1 MVPAGQPGRVSIEQ
15 LRVAEA
21 SPADDR
27 TAPYTVTV
35 TRQSDD
41 IRSAQRLR
49 HQIFAGEFG
58 AITPG
63 PVGLDADGFDEVSD
77 HVLVRHVPRP
87 GAEPETVATY
97 RLLPPTTRTAGLYS
111 ETEFDLGRIAGLLPY
126 TVEGGRSCVR
136 ADHRNGA
143 TMSLLWSTIAQ
154 YMMRGGHRYLIG
166 CSSIP
171 LTDGGELAAGVWQDL
186 QVSHLDPRFS
196 CPPRRAWVPGPPPPA
211 VVRFPSLLKGYLR
224 LGATVLGP
232 PAHDPLFNCADLLVL
247 LDLQNADQRYLRR
260 FLPAAGEPGSLPAPR
275 SALPAVSRRARSGG
289 P

>member
-1 MVPAGQPGRVSIEQ
+1 MSIEQ

-21 SPADDR
+21 QPADDR

-63 PVGLDADGFDEVSD
+63 PVGLDADGFDEASD
-77 HVLVRHVPRP
+77 HVIVWHTRKP
-87 GAEPETVATY
+87 GTPAEAVATY
-97 RLLPPTTRTAGLYS
+97 RLLPPGGGSGLYS
-111 ETEFDLGRIAGLLPY
+111 ETEFDLTAVSGLLPY

-143 TMSLLWSTIAQ
+143 TMSLLWSAIAQ

-171 LTDGGELAAGVWQDL
+171 LTDGGELAAGVWHDL
-186 QVSHLDPRFS
+186 QVSHRDPRWS
-196 CPPRRAWVPGPPPPA
+196 CPPRRAWAAGPTPPA
-211 VVRFPSLLKGYLR
+211 VVRFPALLKGYLR

-232 PAHDPLFNCADLLVL
+232 PAHDPLFNCADLLIL

-260 FLPAAGEPGSLPAPR
+260 FLPVPAAGPVPGAGPA
-275 SALPAVSRRARSGG
+275 ALPAVHRRHRDHG
-289 P
+289 

>member
-1 MVPAGQPGRVSIEQ
+1 M
-15 LRVAEA
+15 
-21 SPADDR
+21 
-27 TAPYTVTV
+27 TV
-35 TRQSDD
+35 TRQPDD

-63 PVGLDADGFDEVSD
+63 PVGLDADGFDDASD
-77 HVLVRHVPRP
+77 HVIVWYSGDLGGP
-87 GAEPETVATY
+87 AEAVATY
-97 RLLPPTTRTAGLYS
+97 RLLPPGAWSFGLYS
-111 ETEFDLGRIAGLLPY
+111 ETEFDLASVAHLLPY

-143 TMSLLWSTIAQ
+143 TMSLLWSAIAQ
-154 YMMRGGHRYLIG
+154 YMMRGAHRYLIG

-171 LTDGGELAAGVWQDL
+171 LTDGGELASGVWNDL
-186 QVSHLDPRFS
+186 QVSHLDTRWT
-196 CPPRRAWVPGPPPPA
+196 CPPRRPWEPGAVPPA

-232 PAHDPLFNCADLLVL
+232 PAHDPLFNCADLLIL

-260 FLPAAGEPGSLPAPR
+260 FLPAPATDRPADHTPR
-275 SALPAVSRRARSGG
+275 PVRECDR
-289 P
+289 

>member
-1 MVPAGQPGRVSIEQ
+1 MSIEQ

-63 PVGLDADGFDEVSD
+63 PVGLDADGFDEAGD
-77 HVLVRHVPRP
+77 HVIVTHTPRP
-87 GAEPETVATY
+87 GAAPETVATY
-97 RLLPPTTRTAGLYS
+97 RLLPPASRSTGLYS
-111 ETEFDLGRIAGLLPY
+111 ETEFDLDRIAGLLPY

-143 TMSLLWSTIAQ
+143 TMSLLWSAIAQ

-186 QVSHLDPRFS
+186 QVSHRDPRFS
-196 CPPRRAWVPGPPPPA
+196 CPPRRPWVPGPPPA

-232 PAHDPLFNCADLLVL
+232 PAHDPLFNCVDLLIL

-260 FLPAAGEPGSLPAPR
+260 FLPATGQPGPLPAPR
-275 SALPAVSRRARSGG
+275 AALPTVSRRTRGG
-289 P
+289 AP

>member
-1 MVPAGQPGRVSIEQ
+1 VSIEQ
-15 LRVAEA
+15 LPVAEA
-21 SPADDR
+21 QPADDR

-35 TRQSDD
+35 TRRSDD

-63 PVGLDADGFDEVSD
+63 PVGLDADGFDEAAD
-77 HVLVRHVPRP
+77 HVIVWHTAHPGRP
-87 GAEPETVATY
+87 AEAVATY
-97 RLLPPTTRTAGLYS
+97 RLLPPQPRVCGLYA
-111 ETEFDLGRIAGLLPY
+111 ETEFDLSRVSALLPF

-143 TMSLLWSTIAQ
+143 TMSLLWSAIAQ

-171 LTDGGELAAGVWQDL
+171 LTDGGELAAGVWHD
-186 QVSHLDPRFS
+186 VRMSHLDTRWS
-196 CPPRRAWVPGPPPPA
+196 CPPRRPWAPGPPPPA

-224 LGATVLGP
+224 LGATVLGA
-232 PAHDPLFNCADLLVL
+232 PAHDPLFNCADLLIL

-260 FLPAAGEPGSLPAPR
+260 FLPAQPGLPVTGTD
-275 SALPAVSRRARSGG
+275 STGLPAVSRRSRPGG
-289 P
+289 R